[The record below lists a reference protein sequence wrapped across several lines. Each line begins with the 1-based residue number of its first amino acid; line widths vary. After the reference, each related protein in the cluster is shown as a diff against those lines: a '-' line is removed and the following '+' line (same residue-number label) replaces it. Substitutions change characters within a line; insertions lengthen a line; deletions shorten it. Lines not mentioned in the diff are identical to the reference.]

1 MIRSLQT
8 GVSGLKAN
16 QTRLD
21 VVGNNISNANTVA
34 FKRGRAAF
42 SEVLG
47 QQQLGV
53 GRTAGGSGINP
64 SHVGLGVSVGSID
77 QNWEQGSLDN
87 TGIQTDLAL
96 SGDGYFIASP
106 KNGAGSDQRKLT
118 RAGNFT
124 FNQNGEFV
132 TASGLNVQGWKF
144 EENAAGD
151 RVLNTG
157 ELQDIAFDPNA
168 QSSAKRTEKISI
180 GGNLSAELSS
190 NGANPGETTSISTV
204 VYDNQGESKT
214 VTIDFTRTAERD
226 GTTGSTDGWDY
237 TVKDSDGNP
246 ISGATGTLQFNE
258 DGKVSSVD
266 GNPVPANPTAADYE
280 ADFNWDIND
289 DGTASEVITLAF
301 GDKNGG
307 SLTQFSG
314 STTAT
319 VTSQNGHSS
328 GELAGYSIKPD
339 GVLEVNF
346 TNGEQKE
353 LFQMAIG
360 NVNNPNGL
368 KQQGENFYTT
378 TSASGGLQ
386 LGRAGRDLRTSIVA
400 GSLESSNVDLATEFT
415 DMITAQRGYQAS
427 ARVVTTSDELL
438 QETMQL
444 KR

>member
-21 VVGNNISNANTVA
+21 VVGNNIANANTVA

-144 EENAAGD
+144 EENAAGE

-190 NGANPGETTSISTV
+190 NGTNPGETTSISTV

-226 GTTGSTDGWDY
+226 GTTGSTDEWGY

-246 ISGATGTLQFNE
+246 ISGATGTIKFDT
-258 DGKVSSVD
+258 DGKVSFVD
-266 GNPVPANPTAADYE
+266 SNLVPSNPTAADYE

-289 DGTASEVITLAF
+289 DGTATEKITLAF
-301 GDKNGG
+301 GDKNGS

-328 GELAGYSIKPD
+328 GELAGYSINPS

-346 TNGEQKE
+346 TNGEQKK
-353 LFQMAIG
+353 LYQMAIG

-368 KQQGENFYTT
+368 EQQGENFYTT

-386 LGRAGRDLRTSIVA
+386 LGRAGRDLRTSVVA
-400 GSLESSNVDLATEFT
+400 GALESSNVDLATEFT